1 MEVQQQMINQ
11 QSPQSMNQ
19 DTESTISLRDIV
31 FLVINNW
38 YWFALSLF
46 VCLVIAG
53 VVYKTKP
60 KTYEY
65 RTTIMVRDQSSRNF
79 YQYRNMDA
87 ILNSM
92 GDDMGSHSLEN
103 EIHMMR
109 SSSLAKNVV
118 TKYGLNKT
126 CSRNGLFT
134 KISYYKDRPLDMKVY
149 RQVC

>member
-53 VVYKTKP
+53 VVYMTKP
-60 KTYEY
+60 
-65 RTTIMVRDQSSRNF
+65 RD
-79 YQYRNMDA
+79 Y
-87 ILNSM
+87 
-92 GDDMGSHSLEN
+92 
-103 EIHMMR
+103 
-109 SSSLAKNVV
+109 
-118 TKYGLNKT
+118 
-126 CSRNGLFT
+126 
-134 KISYYKDRPLDMKVY
+134 
-149 RQVC
+149 